1 MKKNKDNKNDKD
13 NKDNKEKIRIGI
25 DINEAN
31 VVNRVGSNQY
41 AYEILKAL
49 HSIDNTNQY
58 TLYSSKP
65 LVKDLPKAKK
75 NWQYKVIP
83 PAKLWTQWRLP
94 LELIKD
100 RNNLDVFYSPGH
112 YAPRFSPIPTVVTIM
127 DLAFLLFPKFFK
139 KKDTNQLTNW
149 TRYSIKKASSIIA
162 ISKST
167 KKDIQ
172 RYYGTPAEKIKI
184 AYPGHSSQS
193 PIKINQQV
201 LSKYKLSKD
210 YILFVGTI
218 QPRKNIVRLIQAF
231 DKLTGNHHLV
241 IAGKKGWIYKD
252 VQKAIENSSKKDK
265 IHQLGFVPNSD
276 LTSLIKKA
284 SCLVLPGLYE
294 GFGIPPLEAINL
306 GTIPVVSYTGSL
318 PEVVGEKGLFFDPF
332 SVDSISKALQNAI
345 KLTPARKKAY
355 ISKLKAHT
363 NQFSWASSARII
375 LEVIHEVAI

>member
-1 MKKNKDNKNDKD
+1 MKKN
-13 NKDNKEKIRIGI
+13 KIRIGI

-31 VVNRVGSNQY
+31 VVDRVGSNQY
-41 AYEILKAL
+41 AFEILKAL
-49 HSIDNTNQY
+49 HKIDKTNQY

-65 LVKDLPKAKK
+65 LVKDLPKTKK
-75 NWQYKVIP
+75 NWQYKIIP

-94 LELIKD
+94 LELIRD

-127 DLAFLLFPKFFK
+127 DLAFILFPRFFK
-139 KKDTNQLTNW
+139 RKDTNQLTSW
-149 TRYSIKKASSIIA
+149 TKYSIKKAKKIIA

-172 RYYGTPAEKIKI
+172 RYYPTPSEKIVI
-184 AYPGHSSQS
+184 AYPGYNPQSST
-193 PIKINQQV
+193 KINQKV
-201 LSKYKLSKD
+201 LSKHKLNKD

-231 DKLTGNHHLV
+231 NKLKGNHHLV

-252 VQKAIENSSKKDK
+252 VEQAIENSPKKDK
-265 IHQLGFVPNSD
+265 IHQLGFVPQND
-276 LTSLIKKA
+276 LVSLIKKA

-306 GTIPVVSYTGSL
+306 GTIPVVSGTGSL

-332 SVDSISKALQNAI
+332 SSNSISKALQNAI
-345 KLTPARKKAY
+345 KLTQTKKKAH
-355 ISKLKAHT
+355 IKQLKAHT
-363 NQFSWASSARII
+363 KQFSWVSSAKNI
-375 LEVIHEVAI
+375 LEVLHEVTI

>member
-1 MKKNKDNKNDKD
+1 MKKNKDNKNNKA
-13 NKDNKEKIRIGI
+13 NKDKIRIGI

-31 VVNRVGSNQY
+31 VANRVGSNQY
-41 AYEILKAL
+41 AFEILKAL
-49 HSIDNTNQY
+49 HKIDNTNQY

-65 LVKDLPKAKK
+65 LVGDLPKTKK
-75 NWQYKVIP
+75 NWRYKVIP

-149 TRYSIKKASSIIA
+149 TKYSIKKASSIIA
-162 ISKST
+162 ISKNT

-172 RYYGTPAEKIKI
+172 RYYKTPSEKIKI
-184 AYPGHSSQS
+184 AYPGYSSQS
-193 PIKINQQV
+193 SIKINQQV
-201 LSKYKLSKD
+201 LSKYKLDKN

-218 QPRKNIVRLIQAF
+218 QPRKNIVRLVQAF
-231 DKLTGNHHLV
+231 DKIMGNHHLV

-252 VQKAIENSSKKDK
+252 VEKAIENSPKKDK
-265 IHQLGFVPNSD
+265 IHQLGFVPQKD
-276 LTSLIKKA
+276 LVSLIKKA

-306 GTIPVVSYTGSL
+306 GTIPVVSRTGSL

-332 SVDSISKALQNAI
+332 SIDSISKALQNAI
-345 KLTPARKKAY
+345 KLTQAKKKAH
-355 ISKLKAHT
+355 IKQLKTHT
-363 NQFSWASSARII
+363 KQFSWTSSAKNI
-375 LEVIHEVAI
+375 LEVLHEVAI